1 MGGTLEETA
10 GQAGIPGPR
19 ARSAEAAADPADAY
33 RLEESLGH
41 LLRRAHQRHVSL
53 FQEHAGAAGLTP
65 TQFATL
71 LRLQELGRASQN
83 ALGRAVA
90 LDSATIQGVVQRL
103 AGRGLIVASRDPM
116 DRRVVVLELTPEGST
131 LLAAA
136 RTAAVRTNDALLA
149 PLPANERAQ
158 LLLLLRRLLG

>member
-1 MGGTLEETA
+1 MGGALDEAETREDSCA
-10 GQAGIPGPR
+10 GTGNA
-19 ARSAEAAADPADAY
+19 AETY

-53 FQEHAGAAGLTP
+53 FQEHSVIAGLTP

-103 AGRGLIVASRDPM
+103 AGRGLVVASRDPM
-116 DRRVVVLELTPEGST
+116 DRRVVMLELTPEGCAV
-131 LLAAA
+131 LDQARAAAA
-136 RTAAVRTNDALLA
+136 RTNEALLA
-149 PLPANERAQ
+149 PLSAPERAQ

>member
-1 MGGTLEETA
+1 MGGTLDEAETRA
-10 GQAGIPGPR
+10 GSRAGMC
-19 ARSAEAAADPADAY
+19 SAAETY

-53 FQEHAGAAGLTP
+53 FQEHAVAAGLTP

-103 AGRGLIVASRDPM
+103 AGRGLVFASRDPM
-116 DRRVVVLELTPEGST
+116 DRRVVVLELTSEGCV
-131 LLAAA
+131 LLEQARAAAA
-136 RTAAVRTNDALLA
+136 RTNEALLA
-149 PLPANERAQ
+149 PLSAPERAQ